1 MGLYARM
8 ERRWSNPWRISD
20 EQCSGEWLF
29 DQYKV
34 YGGFLRE
41 NQIGNAGLAW
51 STGDCAGNPE
61 RGRVEKEQLHEQEV
75 QKEEENR
82 QSS

>member
-1 MGLYARM
+1 MNNVLGK
-8 ERRWSNPWRISD
+8 
-20 EQCSGEWLF
+20 WLF

-51 STGDCAGNPE
+51 STGDMC
-61 RGRVEKEQLHEQEV
+61 RK
-75 QKEEENR
+75 
-82 QSS
+82 S

>member
-8 ERRWSNPWRISD
+8 EIRWSNPWRISD

-51 STGDCAGNPE
+51 RTEDCAGNLE
-61 RGRVEKEQLHEQEV
+61 RGRA
-75 QKEEENR
+75 EEREAA
-82 QSS
+82 

>member
-41 NQIGNAGLAW
+41 NQIGNAGLDW

-61 RGRVEKEQLHEQEV
+61 RGRVEKRAAV
-75 QKEEENR
+75 
-82 QSS
+82 

>member
-1 MGLYARM
+1 MAK
-8 ERRWSNPWRISD
+8 RWSSPGRISD

-41 NQIGNAGLAW
+41 NQIGNAGLACG
-51 STGDCAGNPE
+51 TEDCAGNPE
-61 RGRVEKEQLHEQEV
+61 RGRVEK
-75 QKEEENR
+75 R
-82 QSS
+82 AAA